1 MWNPPIYYYPN
12 LAHDKLYKATNN
24 EFQLLIDQLDEKVKD
39 EDKVEVRKTKKS
51 VRPSFYA
58 YQ

>member
-1 MWNPPIYYYPN
+1 MIWQYWNLEYDN
-12 LAHDKLYKATNN
+12 FCKATNN

-39 EDKVEVRKTKKS
+39 EDKVEVRRTKKS

>member
-1 MWNPPIYYYPN
+1 MIWLISKYWNLTYN
-12 LAHDKLYKATNN
+12 KFYKATNN

-39 EDKVEVRKTKKS
+39 EDKVEVRRTKKS